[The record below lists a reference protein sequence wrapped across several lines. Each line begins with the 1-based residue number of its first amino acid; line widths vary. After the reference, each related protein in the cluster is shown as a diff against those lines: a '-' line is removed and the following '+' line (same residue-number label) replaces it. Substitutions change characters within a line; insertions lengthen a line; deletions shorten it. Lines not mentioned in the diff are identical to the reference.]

1 MNTIRN
7 LLFDNNIDFIEYHQ
21 EINFTVNNISYEIIY
36 RNNSFY
42 FSSFKEFDGNIVN
55 LNFMELINKIKIIGG
70 DLYVK

>member
-21 EINFTVNNISYEIIY
+21 EISFNINNISYEIIY

-42 FSSFKEFDGNIVN
+42 LNSFKEIDSNIVN
-55 LNFMELINKIKIIGG
+55 LSFIELINKIKILGG
-70 DLYVK
+70 DFM

>member
-21 EINFTVNNISYEIIY
+21 EINFSINNISYEIIY

-42 FSSFKEFDGNIVN
+42 LSYFKEFNSNIVN
-55 LNFMELINKIKIIGG
+55 LSFMELINKIKLIGG
-70 DLYVK
+70 DLM

>member
-7 LLFDNNIDFIEYHQ
+7 LLFDNDINFIEYHQ

-42 FSSFKEFDGNIVN
+42 LSYVEGFNSNIVN
-55 LNFMELINKIKIIGG
+55 LSFTELINKIKILGG
-70 DLYVK
+70 VFM

>member
-21 EINFTVNNISYEIIY
+21 EINFIVNNISYEIIY

-42 FSSFKEFDGNIVN
+42 LSYFKEFSNDIVN
-55 LNFMELINKIKIIGG
+55 LSFIELINKIKIIGG
-70 DLYVK
+70 DFM

>member
-70 DLYVK
+70 DFM